1 MRLKLN
7 LLAVSILV
15 LISIFL
21 MAKIAAKE
29 HYVGRISAL
38 FDKQKIENTALYDVV
53 YVYDGDTIAVN
64 MLGNIEKVRLIGV
77 DTPETHDP
85 DTPLQCFGNEASN
98 YSKENLLNKK
108 VRLEA
113 DPLNQNRDRYERLLR
128 YVYIDSSLW
137 NKKLIEGGYAFAYL
151 RYPFSKLDEFKNIE
165 SIARENNTG
174 LWSKCTPK
182 IYKGTY
188 QSNAETSA
196 TK

>member
-137 NKKLIEGGYAFAYL
+137 NKKLIEDGYAFAYL

-165 SIARENNTG
+165 FIARENNTG

-188 QSNAETSA
+188 QSNAETSV